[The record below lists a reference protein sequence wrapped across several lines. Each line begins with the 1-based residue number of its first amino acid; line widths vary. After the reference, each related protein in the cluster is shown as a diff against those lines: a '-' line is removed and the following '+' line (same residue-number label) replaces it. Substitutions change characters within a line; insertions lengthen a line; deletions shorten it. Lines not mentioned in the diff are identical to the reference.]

1 LRIFLT
7 ALLAFLA
14 LPAAA
19 ADLLTPAPADLPTI
33 HLKVAGGLGQTDQ
46 FKEFEE
52 PFWTKQ
58 LAAASGGKITAEVS
72 PYDQDGMSGAELLQ
86 FTRLGAI
93 TIGDVP
99 LAQVASEDPE
109 VAGIDLAGLNGDIDE
124 LRRSIAAYLPAMT
137 RLYRER
143 YNIDVLAV
151 WTNPAQVLFCNRE
164 IHGLADLK
172 GVKVRVASA
181 AHGDF
186 VRGLGGIDITT
197 PYNAL
202 MDALRNHV
210 ADCAIT
216 GAISGYRIGLQK
228 VTTDID
234 PVTVSWGPNILIV
247 NHTDWEMLG
256 EPARTFLRR
265 QIDRLTDRIW
275 ASAEAISKEG
285 IACVTDGPCPE
296 GLPGRLKLVR
306 VTEADRELERQV
318 LSKSVLPRWAK
329 LCGAACATQWN
340 DTIGR
345 LWGLAAPTSGS

>member
-1 LRIFLT
+1 MRIFLT
-7 ALLAFLA
+7 ALLALLA

-19 ADLLTPAPADLPTI
+19 AELPTI
-33 HLKVAGGLGQTDQ
+33 HLKVAGGLGQADQ

-52 PFWTKQ
+52 PFWTRE
-58 LAAASGGKITAEVS
+58 LAAASGGRITAEVS

-93 TIGDVP
+93 PIGDVP

-109 VAGIDLAGLNGDIDE
+109 VAGIDLAGLNGDIHE
-124 LRRSIAAYLPAMT
+124 LRKSIDAYLPAMT
-137 RLYRER
+137 KLYRER

-151 WTNPAQVLFCNRE
+151 WTNPAQVLFCNRA

-186 VRGLGGIDITT
+186 VRGLGGTPITT
-197 PYNAL
+197 PYNAV

-216 GAISGYRIGLQK
+216 GAISGYRIGLQR
-228 VTTDID
+228 VTTHIE
-234 PVTVSWGPNILIV
+234 PVTVSWGPNILIA

-256 EPARTFLRR
+256 EPVRAFLRQ
-265 QIDRLTDRIW
+265 QIDQLTDRIW
-275 ASAEAISKEG
+275 ASAEATSKEG
-285 IACVTDGPCPE
+285 IACVTGTGVCPE
-296 GLPGRLKLVR
+296 GTAGHLTLVP
-306 VTEADRELERQV
+306 VSEADRELERQV
-318 LSKSVLPRWAK
+318 LSKSVLPRWAQ
-329 LCGAACATQWN
+329 LCGSGCAGEWN
-340 DTIGR
+340 DTIGK
-345 LWGLAAPTSGS
+345 LWGLAAPVGGS

>member
-1 LRIFLT
+1 VRIFLT
-7 ALLAFLA
+7 AVLVLLA

-19 ADLLTPAPADLPTI
+19 ADLPTI

-58 LAAASGGKITAEVS
+58 LAAASGGRITAEVS
-72 PYDQDGMSGAELLQ
+72 PYDQDGMSGADLLQ

-93 TIGDVP
+93 AIGDVP

-109 VAGIDLAGLNGDIDE
+109 VAGIDLAGLNGDIHE
-124 LRRSIAAYLPAMT
+124 LRKSIEAYLPTMT
-137 RLYRER
+137 KLYRER

-151 WTNPAQVLFCNRE
+151 WTNPAQVLFCNRK
-164 IHGLADLK
+164 IGGLADLK

-181 AHGDF
+181 ALGDF

-202 MDALRNHV
+202 MDALKNHV

-216 GAISGYRIGLQK
+216 GAISGYRLGLQR
-228 VTTDID
+228 VTTHVD
-234 PVTVSWGPNILIV
+234 PVTVSWGPNILIA

-256 EPARTFLRR
+256 EPVRAFLRQ
-265 QIDRLTDRIW
+265 QIDKLTDRIW
-275 ASAEAISKEG
+275 ASAEATSEEG
-285 IACVTDGPCPE
+285 IACVTGTGPCPE
-296 GLPGRLKLVR
+296 GPSGHLTLVP

-318 LSKSVLPRWAK
+318 LSKSVLPRWAR
-329 LCGAACATQWN
+329 LCGAACTTEWN
-340 DTIGR
+340 DTIGK
-345 LWGLAAPTSGS
+345 LWGLTATARGS

>member
-1 LRIFLT
+1 MRIFLT
-7 ALLAFLA
+7 ALLALLA
-14 LPAAA
+14 VPAVAA
-19 ADLLTPAPADLPTI
+19 ELPTI

-52 PFWTKQ
+52 PFWTKE
-58 LAAASGGKITAEVS
+58 LAEASGGKITAEVS

-109 VAGIDLAGLNGDIDE
+109 VAGVDLAGLNGDIHE
-124 LRRSIAAYLPAMT
+124 LRKSIAAYLPTMT
-137 RLYRER
+137 KLYRER
-143 YNIDVLAV
+143 YNVDLLAV
-151 WTNPAQVLFCNRE
+151 WTNPAQVIFCNRE
-164 IHGLADLK
+164 IHGLSDLR

-216 GAISGYRIGLQK
+216 GAISGYRIGLQR
-228 VTTDID
+228 VTTHLD
-234 PVTVSWGPNILIV
+234 PVTVSWGPNILIA
-247 NHTDWEMLG
+247 NHTEWQMLG
-256 EPARTFLRR
+256 EPARAFLRQ
-265 QIDRLTDRIW
+265 QIDKLTDRIW
-275 ASAEAISKEG
+275 TSAEAASEEG
-285 IACVTDGPCPE
+285 IACVTGTGPCPE
-296 GLPGRLKLVR
+296 GPVGHLKLVP

-318 LSKSVLPRWAK
+318 LSNSVLPRWAR
-329 LCGAACATQWN
+329 LCGAVCAAGWN
-340 DTIGR
+340 NTIGK
-345 LWGLAAPTSGS
+345 LWGLAAPASGS

>member
-1 LRIFLT
+1 MRIFLA
-7 ALLAFLA
+7 ALLALLA

-19 ADLLTPAPADLPTI
+19 GDLPTI
-33 HLKVAGGLGQTDQ
+33 HLKVAGGLGQADQ
-46 FKEFEE
+46 FKGFEE

-58 LAAASGGKITAEVS
+58 LAEASGGKITAEVS

-109 VAGIDLAGLNGDIDE
+109 VAGVDLAGLNGDIHE
-124 LRRSIAAYLPAMT
+124 LRRSIAAYLPTMT

-151 WTNPAQVLFCNRE
+151 WTNPAQVLFCNRA

-197 PYNAL
+197 PYNAV

-228 VTTDID
+228 VTTHLD

-247 NHTDWEMLG
+247 NHTDWQMLG
-256 EPARTFLRR
+256 EPVRAFLRQ
-265 QIDRLTDRIW
+265 QIDQLTDRIW
-275 ASAEAISKEG
+275 SSADATSNEG
-285 IACVTDGPCPE
+285 IACVTGIGECPE
-296 GLPGRLKLVR
+296 GPPGAMKLVP
-306 VTEADRELERQV
+306 VTEADRALERAV
-318 LSKSVLPRWAK
+318 LSESVLPRWAR
-329 LCGAACATQWN
+329 LCGAVCAAQWN
-340 DTIGR
+340 STIGR
-345 LWGLAAPTSGS
+345 LWGLTATASGS

>member
-1 LRIFLT
+1 MRI
-7 ALLAFLA
+7 LLATLLVLLA

-19 ADLLTPAPADLPTI
+19 ADLPTI

-58 LAAASGGKITAEVS
+58 LPAASGGKITAEVS

-93 TIGDVP
+93 FIGDVP

-109 VAGIDLAGLNGDIDE
+109 VAGVDLAGLNGDIHE
-124 LRRSIAAYLPAMT
+124 LRKSIAAYLPTMMK
-137 RLYRER
+137 LYRER

-181 AHGDF
+181 AHGEF
-186 VRGLGGIDITT
+186 VRGLGGTPITT
-197 PYNAL
+197 PYNAV
-202 MDALRNHV
+202 MDALKNHV

-216 GAISGYRIGLQK
+216 GAISGYRLGLQR
-228 VTTDID
+228 VTTHID
-234 PVTVSWGPNILIV
+234 PVTVSWGPNILIA
-247 NHTDWEMLG
+247 NHTDWQMLG
-256 EPARTFLRR
+256 EPVRAFLRQ
-265 QIDRLTDRIW
+265 QIDQLTDRIW
-275 ASAEAISKEG
+275 ASAEATSKEG
-285 IACVTDGPCPE
+285 IACVTGTGPCPE
-296 GLPGRLKLVR
+296 GPAGHLTLVP
-306 VTEADRELERQV
+306 VTDADRELERQV
-318 LSKSVLPRWAK
+318 LSKSVLPRWAR
-329 LCGAACATQWN
+329 LCGAVCAAQWN
-340 DTIGR
+340 DTIGK
-345 LWGLAAPTSGS
+345 LWGLTATASGS

>member
-1 LRIFLT
+1 LRIFLA
-7 ALLAFLA
+7 ALLALIA
-14 LPAAA
+14 LPAWA
-19 ADLLTPAPADLPTI
+19 ADLPTI

-109 VAGIDLAGLNGDIDE
+109 VAGIDLAGLNGDIHQ
-124 LRRSIAAYLPAMT
+124 LRASIAAYMPTLT
-137 RLYRER
+137 RIYRER

-151 WTNPAQVLFCNRE
+151 WTNPAQVVFCNRP
-164 IHGLADLK
+164 ISGLADLK

-216 GAISGYRIGLQK
+216 GAISGYRLGLQR
-228 VTTDID
+228 VTTHVD

-247 NHTDWEMLG
+247 NHTAWQMLG
-256 EPARTFLRR
+256 EPARAFLRQ
-265 QIDRLTDRIW
+265 QIDALTERIW
-275 ASAEAISKEG
+275 ASADNTSIEG
-285 IACVTDGPCPE
+285 IACVTGTGPCPE
-296 GLPGRLKLVR
+296 GTPGTLTLVP
-306 VTEADRELERQV
+306 VTDADRALERQV
-318 LSKSVLPRWAK
+318 LSKSVLPRWARI
-329 LCGAACATQWN
+329 CGAVCTAQWN
-340 DTIGR
+340 ATIGR
-345 LWGLAAPTSGS
+345 LWGLAAATSGS

>member
-1 LRIFLT
+1 MRILLT
-7 ALLAFLA
+7 ALLALLA

-19 ADLLTPAPADLPTI
+19 ADLPTI

-58 LAAASGGKITAEVS
+58 LAEASGGKITAEVS

-109 VAGIDLAGLNGDIDE
+109 VAGIDLAGLNGDIHE
-124 LRRSIAAYLPAMT
+124 LRRSIAAYLPTMT
-137 RLYRER
+137 KLYRER

-151 WTNPAQVLFCNRE
+151 WTNPAQVLFCNRA
-164 IHGLADLK
+164 ITGLADLK

-181 AHGDF
+181 VHGDF
-186 VRGLGGIDITT
+186 VRGLGGVDITT
-197 PYNAL
+197 PYNGL
-202 MDALRNHV
+202 MDALKNHV

-216 GAISGYRIGLQK
+216 GAISGYRLGLQR

-234 PVTVSWGPNILIV
+234 PVTVSWGPNILMV

-256 EPARTFLRR
+256 EPARAFLRQ
-265 QIDRLTDRIW
+265 QIDQLTDRIW
-275 ASAEAISKEG
+275 ASAEATSEEG
-285 IACVTDGPCPE
+285 IACVTAGPCPE
-296 GLPGRLKLVR
+296 GPPAHLKLVP
-306 VTEADRELERQV
+306 VTEADRELERRV
-318 LSKSVLPRWAK
+318 LSKAVLPRWAR
-329 LCGAACATQWN
+329 LCGLACAEQWN
-340 DTIGR
+340 DTIGK
-345 LWGLAAPTSGS
+345 LWGLTAAADGS

>member
-1 LRIFLT
+1 LRIFLA
-7 ALLAFLA
+7 ALLALIA
-14 LPAAA
+14 LPAWA
-19 ADLLTPAPADLPTI
+19 ADLPTI

-52 PFWTKQ
+52 PFWTRQ
-58 LAAASGGKITAEVS
+58 LSAASGGKITAEVS

-109 VAGIDLAGLNGDIDE
+109 VAGIDLAGLNGDIHQ
-124 LRRSIAAYLPAMT
+124 LRASIAAYMPTLT

-151 WTNPAQVLFCNRE
+151 WTNPAQVVFCNRP
-164 IHGLADLK
+164 ISGLADLK

-216 GAISGYRIGLQK
+216 GAISGYRLGLQR
-228 VTTDID
+228 VTTHVD

-247 NHTDWEMLG
+247 NHTAWQMLG
-256 EPARTFLRR
+256 EPARAFLRQ
-265 QIDRLTDRIW
+265 QIDALTERIW
-275 ASAEAISKEG
+275 ASADSTSVEG
-285 IACVTDGPCPE
+285 IACVTGTGPCPE
-296 GLPGRLKLVR
+296 GPPGALTLVP
-306 VTEADRELERQV
+306 VTDADRALERQV
-318 LSKSVLPRWAK
+318 LSKSVLPRWARI
-329 LCGAACATQWN
+329 CGAVCTEQWN
-340 DTIGR
+340 ATIGR
-345 LWGLAAPTSGS
+345 LWGLAAATSGS

>member
-1 LRIFLT
+1 LRIFLI
-7 ALLAFLA
+7 ALLALLA

-19 ADLLTPAPADLPTI
+19 ADLPTI

-52 PFWTKQ
+52 PFWTRQ
-58 LAAASGGKITAEVS
+58 LSAASGGKITAEVS

-93 TIGDVP
+93 AIGDVP

-109 VAGIDLAGLNGDIDE
+109 VAGIDLAGLNGDIHE
-124 LRRSIAAYLPAMT
+124 LRKSIAAYLPTMT
-137 RLYRER
+137 KLYRER
-143 YNIDVLAV
+143 YNVDVLAV

-164 IHGLADLK
+164 IHGLADLN

-202 MDALRNHV
+202 MDALKNHV

-216 GAISGYRIGLQK
+216 GAISGYRLGLQR
-228 VTTDID
+228 VTTHVD
-234 PVTVSWGPNILIV
+234 PVTVSWGPNILIA
-247 NHTDWEMLG
+247 NHTDWQMLG
-256 EPARTFLRR
+256 EPVRAFLRK
-265 QIDRLTDRIW
+265 QIDQLTDRIW
-275 ASAEAISKEG
+275 ASAEATSEEG
-285 IACVTDGPCPE
+285 IACVTGKGACPE
-296 GLPGRLKLVR
+296 GPSGHLILVP
-306 VTEADRELERQV
+306 VTDADRELERAV
-318 LSKSVLPRWAK
+318 LSKSVLPRWAR
-329 LCGAACATQWN
+329 LCGAACAAQWN
-340 DTIGR
+340 DTIGK
-345 LWGLAAPTSGS
+345 LWGLTAPASGS